1 MKPFTIKAL
10 PRCAA
15 HKSARRSG
23 IVGDLPTFAA
33 VHDMSPKKT
42 SFPKQDIR
50 VLLLEGVS
58 QTAVDVFKAAGYS
71 QIELYSKS
79 LPEEELKARI
89 AEAHIVGIRS
99 RTHLSA
105 EVLAHAKRLIAVG
118 CFCIGTNQVDLEAA
132 ELAGIPVFNAP
143 YSNTR
148 SVAELVIAEAIMLT
162 RGIPQKNA
170 ECHRGGWSKS
180 AAGSHEVRG
189 KTLGI
194 IGYGHI
200 GTQVGVLA
208 EALGMHVIFH
218 DIETKLSLGNAH
230 PAISLDDLLA
240 RSDVVTLHVPENG
253 STQWMIGAEQ
263 LGKMKKGAHL
273 INAARG
279 TVVDIDA
286 LDAALRSGHL
296 GGAAV
301 DVFPVEPKG
310 NGDLFESPLAAH
322 DNVILTPHVGGSTLE
337 AQENIGVEV
346 AAKLVRYSDNGSTL
360 SAVNFPE
367 VTLPEHEQSLRLLHI
382 HRNVPGVLSKINEI
396 FSRHNLNIDGQFL
409 RTDPKVGYVVIDISA
424 TEEQAAAIREE
435 LAAIQCT
442 LRTRILY

>member
-1 MKPFTIKAL
+1 
-10 PRCAA
+10 
-15 HKSARRSG
+15 
-23 IVGDLPTFAA
+23 
-33 VHDMSPKKT
+33 MSNKKT
-42 SFPKQDIR
+42 SYPKQDIR

-58 QTAVDVFKAAGYS
+58 RTAVDTFQAAGYT
-71 QIELYSKS
+71 QIEFHEKS
-79 LPEEELKARI
+79 LPEDELKRRI

-99 RTHLSA
+99 RTHLTDD
-105 EVLAHAKRLIAVG
+105 VLAQARRLIAVG
-118 CFCIGTNQVDLEAA
+118 CFCIGTNQVDLDAA

-148 SVAELVIAEAIMLT
+148 SVAELVIAQAILLM

-208 EALGMHVIFH
+208 EALGMHVLFH
-218 DIETKLSLGNAH
+218 DIETKLSLGNAR
-230 PAISLDDLLA
+230 PAIGLDDLLA
-240 RSDVVTLHVPENG
+240 QSDVVTLHVPETPA
-253 STQWMIGAEQ
+253 TQGMFGAAQ
-263 LGKMKKGAHL
+263 IAGMKRGAHL
-273 INAARG
+273 INASRG

-286 LDAALRSGHL
+286 LADALKSGQV

-310 NGDLFESPLAAH
+310 NAESFESPLRGL

-337 AQENIGVEV
+337 AQDNIGIEV

-367 VTLPEHEQSLRLLHI
+367 VTLPGHDGSRRILHI
-382 HRNVPGVLSKINEI
+382 HRNVPGVLSQINDI
-396 FSRHNLNIDGQFL
+396 FRDRGINIDGQFL
-409 RTDPKVGYVVIDISA
+409 RTDPKVGYVVIDVTA
-424 TEEQAAAIREE
+424 DEEQTTSLREAMAAIDG
-435 LAAIQCT
+435 T
-442 LRTRILY
+442 LRVRVLY